1 MNPTTPTPTPTPTP
15 VVPGQPGPTP
25 SQKRGYRALN
35 RRATQAARVV
45 GLLFAILVI
54 GGGLGYYIAHVTKVS
69 NAPVKSPEVKTL
81 SSEELNKLSSLGSNL
96 GTSNQLL
103 TIGATAQF
111 NNNVII
117 NKDLSI
123 TGRLNANGPV
133 TLKSLTISGG
143 DTAISGLTV
152 GGNLAV
158 AGTTTLQRGATIGQ
172 LLALTGNLAVAGTAN
187 FGALSAAT
195 ITVKNLALT
204 GPFVISHLN
213 TQGPLPSSSTG
224 SAAGG
229 GGTSSVSGNDAAGTV
244 NINLGSS
251 TGSGILMNVNFKS
264 AYASNVHVLL
274 TPLSGPAAAA
284 NVYITRSQTGFQIRT
299 DNPLPGGGF
308 LSFDYFVVQ

>member
-1 MNPTTPTPTPTPTP
+1 MNPNTPNPTPNPNKPSPTP
-15 VVPGQPGPTP
+15 V
-25 SQKRGYRALN
+25 QKSSYRALN

-81 SSEELNKLSSLGSNL
+81 TAEELNKLSSLGSNL

-111 NNNVII
+111 NNNVIL
-117 NKDLSI
+117 NKDVSI

-133 TLKSLTISGG
+133 TLKSLTITGG
-143 DTAISGLTV
+143 DTAIGGLNV
-152 GGNLAV
+152 AGNLAV
-158 AGTTTLQRGATIGQ
+158 NGATTLQKGATIGQ
-172 LLALTGNLAVAGTAN
+172 LLALTGNLAVAGSAN
-187 FGALSAAT
+187 FSALSAST

-213 TQGPLPSSSTG
+213 TQGALPSSSTG
-224 SAAGG
+224 PAAGG

-251 TGSGILMNVNFKS
+251 TSSGILMSLNFKV
-264 AYASNVHVLL
+264 AYTSNVHVLL
-274 TPLSGPAAAA
+274 TPLSGAATAA
-284 NVYITRSQTGFQIRT
+284 NVYVTRSPNGFQIHT